1 MPTPVDRTRSLL
13 ATGRRYLRN
22 AVRRRTDPRSFQKN
36 DLTPHGEILRAG
48 LLAVRHYPQLQ
59 TPVIVAEGDQV
70 PVSALRHRVPLV
82 LVPPLGVHA
91 WVFDLL
97 RERSMVRYFLARGF
111 EVYVIDWGAPG
122 REDYD
127 VTLDTYVNRWFP
139 QALAAVRRHS
149 GQQQLSLLGYC
160 MGGLLSLLYLGTG
173 RDRDVRNLATIA
185 SPIDIHAGSAGGRV
199 LGILSKP
206 AMALHNRFGVR
217 LDIFA
222 DRARFHLPGWMVSLA
237 FRAIN
242 PPGSVRA
249 YLDMLRNLADTE
261 YVTEYMSMAQ
271 WFTDTPD
278 YPGGVVQDIAEKFA
292 IANRMAEGRMLIGEA
307 DIDFARVQANLYAV
321 AGDTD
326 RIVRLAAARHILDV
340 VGSAEK
346 SFHVGPGGHA
356 GVFAGGRAPA
366 EVWRP
371 IADWLARRST

>member
-1 MPTPVDRTRSLL
+1 MRPPVKRTKRLL
-13 ATGRRYLRN
+13 ATSRRYLRN
-22 AVRRRTDPRSFQKN
+22 AVTRRTNPRAFQKN
-36 DLTPHGEILRAG
+36 DLTPHGEILREG
-48 LLAVRHYPQLQ
+48 LLAVRHYPRLH
-59 TPVIVAEGDQV
+59 TPAIVTEGDQV
-70 PVSALRHRVPLV
+70 PVSNLRHRLPLV

-122 REDYD
+122 AEDYD
-127 VTLDTYVNRWFP
+127 ISLDTYVNRWFP
-139 QALAAVRRHS
+139 RALAAIRKHS
-149 GQQQLSLLGYC
+149 GQQELSLLGYC
-160 MGGLLSLLYLGTG
+160 MGGLLSLLYLATG
-173 RDRDVRNLATIA
+173 RDTDVRNLATIA
-185 SPIDIHAGSAGGRV
+185 SPIDIHAGSAGGRM

-217 LDIFA
+217 LDVFA
-222 DRARFHLPGWMVSLA
+222 DRNRFHLPGWMVSLA

-249 YLDMLRNLADTE
+249 YIDMVRNLADTE

-292 IANRMAEGRMLIGEA
+292 IANRMAEGKMMIGDA
-307 DIDFARVQANLYAV
+307 DIDFRRVRVNLFAV

-326 RIVRLAAARHILDV
+326 RIVRLESARHILDV
-340 VGSAEK
+340 VGSEEK
-346 SFHVGPGGHA
+346 TFIVGPGGHA

-371 IADWLARRST
+371 IADWLGQRSG